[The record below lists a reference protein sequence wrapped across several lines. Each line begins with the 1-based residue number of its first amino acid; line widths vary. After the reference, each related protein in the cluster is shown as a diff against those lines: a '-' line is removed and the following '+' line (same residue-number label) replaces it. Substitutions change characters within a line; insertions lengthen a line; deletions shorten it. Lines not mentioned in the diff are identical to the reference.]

1 MELMVVVA
9 IIAILATMALPG
21 LQSGKVRDQIVA
33 ALPLANIAEVPV
45 AQAWAATQT
54 FPADN
59 ASAGL
64 PVPEKIVNN
73 TIHAIAV
80 ENGAVHVTFG
90 NSAYPVI
97 AGKVLT
103 LRPAVVDDAP
113 IVPVAW
119 VCGHA
124 AAPERMTTKGE
135 DRTTVPEAFLP
146 VNCRG
151 PAK

>member
-33 ALPLANIAEVPV
+33 ALPLANIVEGPV

-54 FPADN
+54 LPADN

-64 PVPEKIVNN
+64 PAADKIVNN
-73 TIHAIAV
+73 AIHAIAL
-80 ENGAVHVTFG
+80 ENGAIHVTFG
-90 NSAYPVI
+90 NNAYPVI

-124 AAPERMTTKGE
+124 AAPERMTVKGE
-135 DRTTVPEAFLP
+135 DRTTVPEGFLP
-146 VNCRG
+146 FNCRG
-151 PAK
+151 AGK